1 MKTLSAKAMEL
12 VNKANDLME
21 VPMIRGSVMNLVDLE
36 IEGLAIILLI
46 KYALVASTTRG
57 YHGTIILASIILVA
71 NFVLRLV
78 AAIKDIPDSIRA
90 YKEWKHECDRFNAWC
105 ETLSEAVEAAKTSEK
120 NQE

>member
-12 VNKANDLME
+12 VDKFNKIMSVD
-21 VPMIRGSVMNLVDLE
+21 MIRLSVLKAFDLE

-57 YHGTIILASIILVA
+57 YHGTIILASIIVGMSI
-71 NFVLRLV
+71 VSRLF
-78 AAIKDIPDSIRA
+78 AAIKDIPASISL
-90 YKEWKHECDRFNAWC
+90 YKDLEEGYAKCLA
-105 ETLSEAVEAAKTSEK
+105 EAEEK